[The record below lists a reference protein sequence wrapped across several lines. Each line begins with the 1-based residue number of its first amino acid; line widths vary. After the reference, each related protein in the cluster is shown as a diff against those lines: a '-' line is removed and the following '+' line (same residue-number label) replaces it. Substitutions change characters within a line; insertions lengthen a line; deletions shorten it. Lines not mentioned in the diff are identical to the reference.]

1 MRKRKITDCLK
12 MVGTVIITA
21 VLLIL
26 SDNDVMISALITLIS
41 VLLSLNI
48 FCRYAVINSY
58 AQFIWV
64 TIFIILESFFHIPF
78 YEYRIPIVIM
88 LTVIYFF
95 YLIYYSGEPLPDR
108 DWLAAGLS
116 VLLSEMLQSA
126 FYLRVYENGKIY
138 IAFIAIG
145 CIISE
150 TVQKLTEK
158 RFGVHYPISDIKISI
173 EGIICGTFTSV
184 AAMTVTGIVLTY
196 CGILEIGSVIGFI
209 LFSIAVSVSAP
220 MGDIFI
226 RIMSDPM
233 RDMWKK
239 QEILIRKAHKNIK
252 PGRYL
257 IYLNKSLCDKLGG
270 FIFALPMALILT
282 YFISVF

>member
-1 MRKRKITDCLK
+1 MVDHLKKI
-12 MVGTVIITA
+12 GTVFIVT
-21 VLLIL
+21 VLLTVPDNNEIIPAIISLMSIMFSL
-26 SDNDVMISALITLIS
+26 S
-41 VLLSLNI
+41 I
-48 FCRYAVINSY
+48 FCKYAVINSY
-58 AQFIWV
+58 THFIWV

-95 YLIYYSGEPLPDR
+95 YLIYYSEEPLPER
-108 DWLAAGLS
+108 NWLAAGVS

-126 FYLRVYENGKIY
+126 FYLWVYENGKIY

-150 TVQKLTEK
+150 TVQELTEK

>member
-1 MRKRKITDCLK
+1 

-64 TIFIILESFFHIPF
+64 TIFIFLESFFHIPF
-78 YEYRIPIVIM
+78 YEVRIPIVIM
-88 LTVIYFF
+88 LTVIYFI
-95 YLIYYSGEPLPDR
+95 YLIYYSGEPLPER
-108 DWLAAGLS
+108 NWLAAGVS

-126 FYLRVYENGKIY
+126 FYLRIYENGKIY
-138 IAFIAIG
+138 IAFIAMG
-145 CIISE
+145 CVISKTAQE
-150 TVQKLTEK
+150 LTEK
-158 RFGVHYPISDIKISI
+158 HFGAHYPISAVQISI
-173 EGIICGTFTSV
+173 EGIICGAVTSI
-184 AAMTVTGIVLTY
+184 AAMTVTATILAY
-196 CGILEIGSVIGFI
+196 FDILEIRSVISFI
-209 LFSIAVSVSAP
+209 LFSIVVSVSAP
-220 MGDIFI
+220 MGDIFV

-233 RDMWKK
+233 RDMWYD
-239 QEILIRKAHKNIK
+239 QEMLVRNGHKNIK
-252 PGRYL
+252 PGRYV
-257 IYLNKSLCDKLGG
+257 IYMNKRFGDNFGG
-270 FIFALPMALILT
+270 FIFTMPVILLLT